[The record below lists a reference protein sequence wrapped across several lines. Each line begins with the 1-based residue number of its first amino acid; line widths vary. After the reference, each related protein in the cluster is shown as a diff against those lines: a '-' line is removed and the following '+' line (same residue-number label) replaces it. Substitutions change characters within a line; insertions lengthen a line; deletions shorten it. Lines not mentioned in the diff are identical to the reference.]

1 MFLESLGAT
10 AAVLRAFES
19 IVRADLVLA
28 RVARGY
34 GDRYQLLGENL
45 ETAAEPS
52 GSLRYRA
59 ETAAEMPVVGD
70 WVGARIAGPGEALIE
85 EVLPRRS
92 LFSRRAAG
100 NRGEQ
105 QPVAANIDVAFLVCG
120 LDGDFN
126 LRRIERYLAL
136 AAASGAQAVVVL
148 NKADLCEELV
158 ARIGDVAAVA
168 GAAPIETTSAVTGE
182 GVEGLRRH
190 LLRGVTGV
198 LLGSSGAGKSSLINS
213 LMGEQRLRTAAV
225 RPSDS
230 RGRHTTT
237 HRELL
242 LMPGGGVLIDTPGM
256 RELGLWAETESVET
270 VFVEITELARCC
282 RFGDC
287 THGGEPGCAVEEAV
301 RAGAVTPERWQSYLK
316 LMREARY
323 HEETADKLAATA
335 RKRRDRQI
343 HRAQRQHYKLDR

>member
-10 AAVLRAFES
+10 AAVFRAFES
-19 IVRADLVLA
+19 IAQADLVLA

-34 GDRYQLLGENL
+34 GDRYQLLGENF

-70 WVGARIAGPGEALIE
+70 WVGARIVGPGEALIE

-100 NRGEQ
+100 NRAEQ

-126 LRRIERYLAL
+126 LRRLERYLAL
-136 AAASGAQAVVVL
+136 AAASGAPAVVVL
-148 NKADLCEELV
+148 NKADLCEDLV
-158 ARIGDVAAVA
+158 ARISDVAAVA
-168 GAAPIETTSAVTGE
+168 GAAPIEITSAVTGE

-190 LLRGVTGV
+190 LLPGVTGV

-213 LMGEQRLRTAAV
+213 LIGEERLRTAAV

-242 LMPGGGVLIDTPGM
+242 SMPGGGVLIDTPGM

-270 VFVEITELARCC
+270 VFVEITELGRCC

-301 RAGAVTPERWQSYLK
+301 RAGAVTPERWQSYQK

-323 HEETADKLAATA
+323 HEETADKLAAAA
-335 RKRRDRQI
+335 RKRRDRQM